1 MTQQIRLWEVT
12 PNQTLAEI
20 ASVRIT
26 LEEKL
31 EEWLDSDIS
40 MLDSTLLVIG
50 RQVQTDFG
58 GIIDPAVYRQRGRH
72 RRYRAQERPKT
83 PREVAAQTLD
93 YASWVKNL
101 SSQRIMMIGDGY
113 LSDSLTEAFRAKFNQ
128 ELPETLNTS
137 HRSLIVAESLD
148 ASTERIVHYLS
159 ELNVPINVL
168 TVQHFKD
175 GNGREMLAQ
184 VYLME
189 PELAA
194 AKSRSQS
201 KRTSY
206 KTVNELQSIADSNGI
221 GDLYRQIRDGVRS
234 ILSAQPYS
242 ESVAYCARLDEGG
255 VRTVMFVGATADE
268 ATGKLRFT
276 MHATRFNS
284 ILGISLEALKNCL
297 PDNIQQRDLS
307 AWVGSSEA
315 ERQNAKGF
323 NGVFQTSQE
332 VEKFISL
339 LRNHVEPGES

>member
-12 PNQTLAEI
+12 ANQTLAEI
-20 ASVRIT
+20 SSARISREEI
-26 LEEKL
+26 LEDWL
-31 EEWLDSDIS
+31 ESDIS
-40 MLDSTLLVIG
+40 MLDSNLLVIG

-58 GIIDPAVYRQRGRH
+58 GIIDLLCIDNVGDIVVI
-72 RRYRAQERPKT
+72 ELKKGKT

-101 SSQRIMMIGDGY
+101 SSRQIMKIGDGY
-113 LSDSLTEAFRAKFNQ
+113 LSDSLNEEFRAKFNQ
-128 ELPETLNTS
+128 ELPETLNSS

-148 ASTERIVHYLS
+148 ASTERIVHYMAD
-159 ELNVPINVL
+159 LNVPINVL

-175 GNGREMLAQ
+175 GNGRQMLAQ

-194 AKSRSQS
+194 EKSRTRS

-206 KTVNELQSIADSNGI
+206 KTVNELQAIAVSNGI

-307 AWVGSSEA
+307 GWVGSSEA

>member
-12 PNQTLAEI
+12 ANQTLAEI
-20 ASVRIT
+20 SSARISREEI
-26 LEEKL
+26 LEDWL
-31 EEWLDSDIS
+31 ESDIS
-40 MLDSTLLVIG
+40 MLDSNLLVIG

-58 GIIDPAVYRQRGRH
+58 GIIDLLCIDNVGDIVVI
-72 RRYRAQERPKT
+72 ELKKGKT

-101 SSQRIMMIGDGY
+101 SSRQIMKIGDGY
-113 LSDSLTEAFRAKFNQ
+113 LSDSLNEEFRAKFNQ
-128 ELPETLNTS
+128 ELPETLNSS

-148 ASTERIVHYLS
+148 ASTERIVHYMAD
-159 ELNVPINVL
+159 LNVPINVL

-175 GNGREMLAQ
+175 ENGREMLAQ

-194 AKSRSQS
+194 EKSRTRS

-206 KTVNELQSIADSNGI
+206 KTVNELQAIAVSNGI

-307 AWVGSSEA
+307 GWVGSSEA

-339 LRNHVEPGES
+339 LRNHVEPSES

>member
-12 PNQTLAEI
+12 ANQTLAEI
-20 ASVRIT
+20 SSARISREEI
-26 LEEKL
+26 LEDWL
-31 EEWLDSDIS
+31 ESDIS
-40 MLDSTLLVIG
+40 MLDSNLLVIG

-58 GIIDPAVYRQRGRH
+58 GIIDLLCIDNVGDIVVI
-72 RRYRAQERPKT
+72 ELKKGKT

-101 SSQRIMMIGDGY
+101 SSRQIMKIGDGY
-113 LSDSLTEAFRAKFNQ
+113 LSDSMNEEFRAKFNQ
-128 ELPETLNTS
+128 ELPETLNSS

-148 ASTERIVHYLS
+148 ASTERIVHYMAD
-159 ELNVPINVL
+159 LNVPINVL

-175 GNGREMLAQ
+175 GNGRQMLAQ

-194 AKSRSQS
+194 EKSRTRS

-206 KTVNELQSIADSNGI
+206 KTVNELQAIAVSNGI

-284 ILGISLEALKNCL
+284 ILGISLEALKNYL

-307 AWVGSSEA
+307 GWVGSSEA

>member
-12 PNQTLAEI
+12 ANQTLAEI
-20 ASVRIT
+20 SSARISREEI
-26 LEEKL
+26 LEDWL
-31 EEWLDSDIS
+31 ESDIS
-40 MLDSTLLVIG
+40 MLDSNLLVIG

-58 GIIDPAVYRQRGRH
+58 GIIDLLCIDNVGDIVVI
-72 RRYRAQERPKT
+72 ELKKGKT

-101 SSQRIMMIGDGY
+101 SSRQIMKIGDGY
-113 LSDSLTEAFRAKFNQ
+113 LSDSLNEEFRAKFNQ
-128 ELPETLNTS
+128 ELPETLNSS

-148 ASTERIVHYLS
+148 ASTERIVHYMAD
-159 ELNVPINVL
+159 LNVPINVL

-175 GNGREMLAQ
+175 GNGRQMLAQ

-194 AKSRSQS
+194 EKSRTRS

-206 KTVNELQSIADSNGI
+206 KTVNELQAIAVSNGI

-284 ILGISLEALKNCL
+284 ILGISLEALKNYL

-307 AWVGSSEA
+307 GWVGSSEA